1 MVFIFDLSG
10 ISYVVAA
17 IAIVLL
23 IVSEFLSLGK
33 GSIKKGLNNAAIVVS
48 AIFLSIAALRLALI
62 IVT

>member
-48 AIFLSIAALRLALI
+48 AIFLSIATLRLALI

>member
-17 IAIVLL
+17 TAIVLL

-33 GSIKKGLNNAAIVVS
+33 GNIKKGLNNAAIVVS